1 MKEDTGDETDY
12 NDPGERQDS
21 KLSSRYGAGGGTEPY
36 EITIQSFLSYKIAIS
51 YSSTKYMERRDDTTN

>member
-21 KLSSRYGAGGGTEPY
+21 KLSSRYGAGGGGGGEKGKKCKP
-36 EITIQSFLSYKIAIS
+36 ICVG
-51 YSSTKYMERRDDTTN
+51 